1 MCTLTAETYTML
13 KPWLKPLLKP
23 VQPLVQAMVQAMA
36 QTALDQL
43 YCILGS
49 GKITDVGN
57 LIFL

>member
-1 MCTLTAETYTML
+1 ML
-13 KPWLKPLLKP
+13 KPKWFQTMAQTL
-23 VQPLVQAMVQAMA
+23 A

-57 LIFL
+57 LSFL